1 QARIALAY
9 GSENLVALFARMAF
23 GSCGRNLVKG
33 GSRKELLMDKA
44 LIGEFLGTM
53 VLVLFGNGIV
63 ANLVLKKTKG
73 EGSGWIVIVFGWM
86 LAVTMGVFA
95 AIGTG
100 SADAHINPAVTLGLA
115 ISSGDYSKLLPYFVA
130 Q

>member
-1 QARIALAY
+1 
-9 GSENLVALFARMAF
+9 
-23 GSCGRNLVKG
+23 
-33 GSRKELLMDKA
+33 MDKR
-44 LIGEFLGTM
+44 LIGEFLGTL

-86 LAVTMGVFA
+86 LAVAMGVFA

-115 ISSGDYSKLLPYFVA
+115 ISSGDYSKLAPYFTA
-130 Q
+130 QLLCALVGAILV